1 MDRVHFIVCLFL
13 GVFFAYI
20 SVPVF
25 GYGAAIAI
33 PVDMLLPF
41 AKNFPTTTLA
51 VIDLI
56 TQALPLCLIY
66 CLIYCLLA
74 LLIKHFKLASHWYYL
89 VLCVPFYILHSYYFI
104 LQLPAQNLGHTL
116 GILLPKYIVLGLF
129 VLYFFNHELNKQK
142 A

>member
-13 GVFFAYI
+13 GIFFAYI

-25 GYGAAIAI
+25 GYGAAIPI

-41 AKNFPTTTLA
+41 AKNFPTATLA
-51 VIDLI
+51 AIDLV
-56 TQALPLCLIY
+56 TQAFPLCLIY
-66 CLIYCLLA
+66 CVLA
-74 LLIKHFKLASHWYYL
+74 LLIKHFKLVNHLYYL
-89 VLCVPFYILHSYYFI
+89 VLGVPFYILHSYFFI

-116 GILLPKYIVLGLF
+116 GILLPKYIALGLF
-129 VLYFFNHELNKQK
+129 ILYFVNQKLNRQK